1 MLHEYWYNPFNGIRG
16 MKIHIK
22 WCDRCA
28 KRTKHRVVKLRYYV
42 GTKLE
47 ESTKLDCMRCISRN
61 VSLQTI
67 ANDYGMDW
75 QSIQSIEAVD

>member
-1 MLHEYWYNPFNGIRG
+1 

-28 KRTKHRVVKLRYYV
+28 KRTKHRVVKLSYYV

-47 ESTKLDCMRCISRN
+47 ESTKLGCLECIGRN
-61 VSLQTI
+61 VSMRTI
-67 ANDYGMDW
+67 AEDYGVDW
-75 QSIQSIEAVD
+75 QSIEDVDWY